1 MWMVYGC
8 AGAPVKILYQGW
20 EAGVFPLRGA
30 LIGGAPVATGWPAV
44 GTAPLPGGSRCCRAL
59 RPSGAQRRLV
69 VARMEP
75 FDVTGVL
82 WRGRRRGTTPL
93 AHAARNHPGENGEA

>member
-1 MWMVYGC
+1 
-8 AGAPVKILYQGW
+8 
-20 EAGVFPLRGA
+20 
-30 LIGGAPVATGWPAV
+30 
-44 GTAPLPGGSRCCRAL
+44 
-59 RPSGAQRRLV
+59 V